1 LQKKS
6 NTTAAILKVG
16 GEQLAA
22 KPFASIDQMLQGAA
36 AGVQAVAT
44 TGQPGTNQQVR
55 IRGGGSCSLA
65 ASQLYM

>member
-36 AGVQAVAT
+36 AGV
-44 TGQPGTNQQVR
+44 
-55 IRGGGSCSLA
+55 
-65 ASQLYM
+65 